1 MLVETMPTVSCR
13 YSGEL
18 RCVATHQRS
27 GAVLMTDAPI
37 DNAGKGEA
45 FSPTDLVAT
54 ALATCM
60 LTIMGITANSR
71 GWSIEGST
79 ADVDKQ
85 MTESGPRRVEAL
97 RVHLKLAQHL
107 SEEQRSLLQRVAE
120 QCPVKRSLDPSIHLE
135 LIWS

>member
-18 RCVATHQRS
+18 RCVATHERS

-37 DNAGKGEA
+37 DNAGKGDA

-60 LTIMGITANSR
+60 LTIMGITARNR
-71 GWSIEGST
+71 GWSIDGST
-79 ADVDKQ
+79 AEVDKH
-85 MTESGPRRVEAL
+85 MSETGPRKVRKLRVEL
-97 RVHLKLAQHL
+97 HLPQHL
-107 SEEQRSLLQRVAE
+107 SDDQRALLQRVAE
-120 QCPVKRSLDPSIHLE
+120 QCPVKRSLDPSMDLE
-135 LIWS
+135 LIWH